1 MKDELFLHCR
11 VMDRIPEA
19 HLAFIGDGPYR

>member
-1 MKDELFLHCR
+1 MKYELFLHCR

-19 HLAFIGDGPYR
+19 YLAFIGDGPYR